1 MAGNTC
7 MRAVLAGLLAGML
20 SIISIPAR
28 AAQDVVLLLDNSG
41 SMRLHDPQRLA
52 PRAVLDFVD
61 SRGPD
66 TRIAIIDFATRP
78 MVLMPLTPVSAASRA
93 QVREVLKHLDYH
105 GQRTDTAAALER
117 ALYELATDGRAGTQ
131 KYIILM
137 TDGFVDVGS
146 AVHNQEKMHWI
157 IQSLIPEA
165 VSDHVRIFGIAFSDE
180 ADFELLQTLA
190 EKTGAVYFRAF
201 QDRDLTGVF
210 QRISAALVN
219 AKLMPLLP
227 ASGAASPPPPS
238 GSVQPLQFNTP
249 LTSPAPPTSATVH
262 TGWLWAVALLVL
274 VAAGIGLYLARNRRT
289 VKAPR
294 KFFTSETQL
303 YEGPQAALYDIS
315 NPNDIKRYELAEL
328 STMIGR
334 VAGYDPEVQ
343 YVLVDERTVGRC
355 HAVIERRGHSFW
367 ITDQGSINGTFVNG
381 GRVTA
386 DRALKHGDIIAV
398 HRHEFEFVI
407 PELFESEATVLG
419 TREKVDDYVEE
430 SEV

>member
-190 EKTGAVYFRAF
+190 EKTGAVYPRIPGSRSDRGVPAHQRRPGKRQADAVAASERCSLSTATVWFRATAAV
-201 QDRDLTGVF
+201 QHPPHQSCATDQRDSTY
-210 QRISAALVN
+210 R
-219 AKLMPLLP
+219 
-227 ASGAASPPPPS
+227 
-238 GSVQPLQFNTP
+238 
-249 LTSPAPPTSATVH
+249 
-262 TGWLWAVALLVL
+262 
-274 VAAGIGLYLARNRRT
+274 LAMGRRT
-289 VKAPR
+289 AR
-294 KFFTSETQL
+294 AGGCGYRIISGTQ
-303 YEGPQAALYDIS
+303 
-315 NPNDIKRYELAEL
+315 
-328 STMIGR
+328 
-334 VAGYDPEVQ
+334 
-343 YVLVDERTVGRC
+343 
-355 HAVIERRGHSFW
+355 
-367 ITDQGSINGTFVNG
+367 
-381 GRVTA
+381 
-386 DRALKHGDIIAV
+386 
-398 HRHEFEFVI
+398 
-407 PELFESEATVLG
+407 
-419 TREKVDDYVEE
+419 
-430 SEV
+430 